1 MIKYDKLSESD
12 LPKAILN
19 SVNPLGVAIL
29 ERRRPTCTLERDNH
43 HYGKWL
49 DLNLEQLPSRKL
61 RNKDVNG
68 A

>member
-19 SVNPLGVAIL
+19 SVNPLGVVIL
-29 ERRRPTCTLERDNH
+29 ERHTCTLERDNH